1 VRVLKYIV
9 TFLIFFL
16 LWVIWSGV
24 FDAWHLS
31 LGVISCILVTYIS
44 HDLLFERE
52 KFQKKDITE
61 TIRFIKYIPWLI
73 YQIVLAN
80 VHVAKVALHPK
91 MNDLIDPHIIR
102 FKTKL
107 KKDMS
112 LVTFANSIT
121 LTPGTITILI
131 RDGYYFVHALDKKVA
146 ADLPGEMEE
155 RVAHIFMEDQDG

>member
-1 VRVLKYIV
+1 M
-9 TFLIFFL
+9 
-16 LWVIWSGV
+16 
-24 FDAWHLS
+24 
-31 LGVISCILVTYIS
+31 S
-44 HDLLFERE
+44 HDLLFQRK

-61 TIRFIKYIPWLI
+61 TIRFIKYIPWLL

-80 VHVAKVALHPK
+80 VHVAKLVLNPS

-131 RDGYYFVHALDKKVA
+131 RDGYYLVHAIDMKVA
-146 ADLPGEMEE
+146 GDLPGEMEE
-155 RVAHIFMEDQDG
+155 RVGHIFMEGEDG

>member
-1 VRVLKYIV
+1 MLKYFV

-16 LWVIWSGV
+16 LWIIWSGV

-31 LGVISCILVTYIS
+31 LGVISCIIVTYIS

-52 KFQKKDITE
+52 KFQKKHITE
-61 TIRFIKYIPWLI
+61 TVRFIKYIPWLL

-80 VHVAKVALHPK
+80 IHVVKVALHPK
-91 MNDLIDPHIIR
+91 MNDLIDPHIIK

-107 KKDMS
+107 KRDMS

-131 RDGYYFVHALDKKVA
+131 REEEFFVHALDMKVA
-146 ADLPGEMEE
+146 GDLPGEMEE
-155 RVAHIFMEDQDG
+155 RVGHIFLED